1 MLQNEWIQHKTSSFS
16 IKARLKSFVFAWN
29 GIFQFFKK
37 EHNAQ
42 VHLASSILVTA
53 LALLVK
59 VNVTEALLLVFA
71 MAFVWITEMINTAI
85 EKAMDFITLEKHSQ
99 IKLIKDLAAGAVLV
113 ASITALIT
121 GSIIFVPKLILL

>member
-1 MLQNEWIQHKTSSFS
+1 M
-16 IKARLKSFVFAWN
+16 
-29 GIFQFFKK
+29 
-37 EHNAQ
+37 
-42 VHLASSILVTA
+42 HLASSILVTA

>member
-1 MLQNEWIQHKTSSFS
+1 
-16 IKARLKSFVFAWN
+16 
-29 GIFQFFKK
+29 
-37 EHNAQ
+37 
-42 VHLASSILVTA
+42 
-53 LALLVK
+53 
-59 VNVTEALLLVFA
+59 